1 MKINELPTHTKYSFC
16 NYKLIFIQV
25 VTAQVVINEIS
36 SSNKNII
43 EDNNGEYS
51 DWIELYNESTDTVN
65 LKGYTISDNSEEL
78 DKYILPDM
86 SISPGSY
93 LVIFA
98 SGNDYVSDVTFWET
112 LVGNGQSAKY
122 IIPNSQTENN
132 WIETDFND
140 QNWNTGQY
148 GIGYGDN
155 DDNTIINNGTISIF
169 ARSRF
174 SISDLSLLKICF
186 CMLTMMTHLSPI

>member
-1 MKINELPTHTKYSFC
+1 M
-16 NYKLIFIQV
+16 NYLLMRSILFVVIKLMFIQV
-25 VTAQVVINEIS
+25 VTAQVIINEVS
-36 SSNKNII
+36 SSNKNILQ
-43 EDNNGEYS
+43 DNNGEYS
-51 DWIELYNESTDTVN
+51 DWIELYNISTDTVN
-65 LKGYTISDNSEEL
+65 LDGYAISEDSEEL

-86 SISPGSY
+86 SIAPGSY
-93 LVIFA
+93 LIIFA
-98 SGNDYVSDVTFWET
+98 SGKNYVSDITFWET

-132 WIETDFND
+132 WIETEFDD

-155 DDNTIINNGTISIF
+155 DDNTIINNGTISVF

-174 SISDLSLLKICF
+174 NISDLQSVKNMF
-186 CMLTMMTHLSPI
+186 YMLIMMTHLSPI